1 MVLKCFLH
9 TCINEKTAH
18 ECANHDTTKFF
29 KLTSSSNLEK
39 LLGPP
44 TFPPRSFLFE
54 TPGRF
59 TLLFPFLDDP
69 PPKGSSSEGNRGS
82 KSSYGSIEI
91 TQVDVNEIWQLK
103 PLYLL
108 RRHAE

>member
-1 MVLKCFLH
+1 MKKQRMNVR
-9 TCINEKTAH
+9 I
-18 ECANHDTTKFF
+18 TTRATRFF

-39 LLGPP
+39 FLGPP

-54 TPGRF
+54 IPGRF

-82 KSSYGSIEI
+82 KSSS
-91 TQVDVNEIWQLK
+91 VAS
-103 PLYLL
+103 
-108 RRHAE
+108 R